1 MPRQGLVHRV
11 VRRSWWVALAG
22 TVLVSGMTVASA
34 QVTVGPAEFTGRW
47 SLPFEEGGL
56 DTPACQEGEGG
67 RLECKPVAQAM
78 GMLPDGRV
86 FYYSGLEGQE
96 NAAAGPSST
105 DMRDSPSRLLDLRTG
120 TPEWTTPTTPTGG
133 GSNPEAGASADDPA
147 DAAAGLAG
155 VPGRPGDGLV
165 G

>member
-1 MPRQGLVHRV
+1 MPRRCLARE
-11 VRRSWWVALAG
+11 VRRSSWWVALAG
-22 TVLVSGMTVASA
+22 TVLVSGMTAADA

-56 DTPACQEGEGG
+56 DTPPCVETDDE

-96 NAAAGPSST
+96 NAAPGPTSS

-120 TPEWTTPTTPTGG
+120 LPEWTVPTNPTGG
-133 GSNPEAGASADDPA
+133 ASNPDAGTSAMDDPGA
-147 DAAAGLAG
+147 AAAGLAG
-155 VPGRPGDGLV
+155 VPG
-165 G
+165 